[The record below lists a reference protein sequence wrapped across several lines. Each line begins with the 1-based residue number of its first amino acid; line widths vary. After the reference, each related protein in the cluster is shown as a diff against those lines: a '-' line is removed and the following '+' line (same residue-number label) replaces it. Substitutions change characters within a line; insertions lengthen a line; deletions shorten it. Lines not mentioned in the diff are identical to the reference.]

1 VSALPPDEPQDSES
15 ERLRRALKETVLN
28 LQRLAEEVERALRR
42 GEERLAEF
50 KIDDE

>member
-1 VSALPPDEPQDSES
+1 MVERQDSEN

-28 LQRLAEEVERALRR
+28 LQRLAEAAERALRR

-50 KIDDE
+50 KTDDE